1 LRNNFSNQFYAKVRL
16 SSIYQQRTDLTFRVI
31 THKHFESSTR
41 AESDTIPSTVLEM
54 ALLEYVPSFW
64 NVATFSLAIAVLYR
78 TIAGVYLR
86 YRADLCDIPGPELA
100 AWTSLWRF
108 RDAWKGQAHRTAV
121 ELHRKYG
128 KLVRIGPQ
136 VISVSD
142 PAMIPVIYN
151 TNGNFTK
158 SGFYPLQSITWHKRQ
173 QLNVFSTR
181 DEAQHNAMKRKV
193 ASAYAPDALLKMENN
208 IDDCGRLL
216 KGHLKECADQRK
228 SVDLGAWLLYYGML
242 ESARSRSSDL
252 FLTLN

>member
-1 LRNNFSNQFYAKVRL
+1 
-16 SSIYQQRTDLTFRVI
+16 
-31 THKHFESSTR
+31 
-41 AESDTIPSTVLEM
+41 M
-54 ALLEYVPSFW
+54 ALLEYIPTFW

-108 RDAWKGQAHRTAV
+108 RDAWKGQAHRTAI
-121 ELHRKYG
+121 ELHREYG
-128 KLVRIGPQ
+128 KLVRIGPN
-136 VISVSD
+136 VVSVSD

-151 TNGNFTK
+151 TSGNFTK

-193 ASAYAPDALLKMENN
+193 ASAYAPDALLKMEKN

-216 KGHLKECADQRK
+216 TNHLEKCTAQSK
-228 SVDLGAWLLYYGML
+228 PVDLSAWLLYYGML
-242 ESARSRSSDL
+242 DSAQYRSNAISLML
-252 FLTLN
+252 FDSVRRCWRDNLQ